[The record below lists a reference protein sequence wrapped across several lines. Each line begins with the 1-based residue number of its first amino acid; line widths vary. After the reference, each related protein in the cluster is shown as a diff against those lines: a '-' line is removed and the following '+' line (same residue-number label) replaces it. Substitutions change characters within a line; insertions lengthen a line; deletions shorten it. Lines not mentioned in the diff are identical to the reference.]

1 MELYEYRISKTRVN
15 MVRGVILTFSVI
27 YTHASIL
34 LGATLNLIIDNMIL
48 FPGLDFVHG
57 TYKEEARKK
66 KQSRRLQDV
75 LDFFLMLA
83 TSRDSGIESSHNLM
97 RCLY

>member
-1 MELYEYRISKTRVN
+1 M
-15 MVRGVILTFSVI
+15 ILTFSVI

-66 KQSRRLQDV
+66 KQSRRFKMFWIFSSCSRRREIVALSRESQ
-75 LDFFLMLA
+75 LDAVPLLA
-83 TSRDSGIESSHNLM
+83 S
-97 RCLY
+97 